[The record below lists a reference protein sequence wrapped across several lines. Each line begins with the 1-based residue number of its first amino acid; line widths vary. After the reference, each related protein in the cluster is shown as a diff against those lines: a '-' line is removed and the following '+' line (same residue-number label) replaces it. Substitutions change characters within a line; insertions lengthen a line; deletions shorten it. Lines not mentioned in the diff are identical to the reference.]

1 MRPEISRLAVG
12 LAIFAGLAGLLP
24 ACWTAAIRA
33 IPETRTVYDDLPS
46 DALRRLASAREDLE
60 QDRTDSASLE
70 LSALAAEFPENIPVG
85 IWLQEAEIAL
95 ASPRAARAARTEGTT
110 AAVDGVPDALRER
123 YRARAE
129 EERGVVGAR
138 SVASLVLAARVE
150 PDPLAAQVLLDRGE
164 TLDPR
169 CAWCSYGR
177 AFLAA
182 RAGDWA
188 EVRTRIARAKA
199 ADPGH
204 MPTLWLETWMLSR
217 SGNLPEAIV
226 SLDTWIEAAQDD
238 PRIDP
243 RLVSEARLDR
253 ALLAVLDGDPKNA
266 REILEEIEADE
277 RIDPARLAMIR
288 AGAEQEIGEPEAAL
302 AASQAAERLRPNDL
316 DPIIQQALLH
326 EMWLDDPYAAEADWT
341 RALSLSRSDPA
352 LGSLLERARA
362 RVRLERIAAARAAA
376 ATSGAGTQDT
386 EGSRPR

>member
-1 MRPEISRLAVG
+1 MTAARCSRPGISLLA
-12 LAIFAGLAGLLP
+12 LLAGVLP
-24 ACWTAAIRA
+24 ACWTAALRT
-33 IPETRTVYDDLPS
+33 IPETHSVYDDLPAA
-46 DALRRLASAREDLE
+46 ALRRLATARDDLERDRADSARH
-60 QDRTDSASLE
+60 E
-70 LSALAAEFPENIPVG
+70 LAALAAEFPENIPVG

-95 ASPRAARAARTEGTT
+95 ASPRAGGGPGVAG
-110 AAVDGVPDALRER
+110 DGVPDVLRER
-123 YRARAE
+123 YRKRAE
-129 EERGVVGAR
+129 EERGAVGAR

-164 TLDPR
+164 KLDPR

-188 EVRTRIARAKA
+188 EVRTRIARAKG

-217 SGNLPEAIV
+217 SGNLSEAIV
-226 SLDTWIEAAQDD
+226 SLDTWVEAAQAD

-253 ALLAVLDGDPKNA
+253 ALLAVLDGDPKDA
-266 REILEEIEADE
+266 REILGEIESDE
-277 RIDPARLAMIR
+277 RIDPARHALIE
-288 AGAEQEIGEPEAAL
+288 AGAEQEIGEPGAAL
-302 AASQAAERLRPNDL
+302 AAAQEAQRLRPNDL

-326 EMWLDDPYAAEADWT
+326 EMWLDDPFAAEADWT
-341 RALSLSRSDPA
+341 RALALAQADPA

-362 RVRLERIAAARAAA
+362 RVRLERFAAARAAA
-376 ATSGAGTQDT
+376 AKSRAGPAD
-386 EGSRPR
+386 GRPR